1 MTEEMYRRLNSY
13 LNDIFIE
20 LNKKDKIFV
29 DNLVNFSHLNLIIND
44 YVNKNICKVVSK
56 SYQNKL
62 TFNDVY
68 LLAREVIEKI
78 NSKYLKEYDELI
90 VSGKLNFDYDNKYSS
105 CCILKAKN
113 GIIAKYIDISRKFNY
128 EDVINLIHEFFH
140 YTQIKDSYMTYN
152 YEFLTEFISIY
163 FEQLA
168 TNYLVKEKHI
178 PISELNI
185 NLRIIDF
192 LRNNNSFKRYAIILL
207 AYENL
212 GDINKN
218 TINEID
224 KKIGLKDI
232 YFEEECINFLKK
244 LDEIN
249 ELSLDEE
256 KINKM
261 VSLVNLN
268 YRYIIGTILAYYALK
283 YSNLENMIELNDKIN
298 NEYADKLVEEIL
310 EKVNIKIN
318 KEMINESLNIIKNS
332 IYNYDEVK
340 ENDNSNCR
348 SNRSR

>member
-1 MTEEMYRRLNSY
+1 MTEEMYKRLNSY

-29 DNLVNFSHLNLIIND
+29 DNLVNFSHLNLLIFD
-44 YVNKNICKVVSK
+44 YMNKNICKIVSK

-62 TFNDVY
+62 TFDDVY
-68 LLAREVIEKI
+68 LLGREIIEKI
-78 NSKYLKEYDELI
+78 SLKYLDEYDKLI
-90 VSGKLNFDYDNKYSS
+90 MSGKLNFNYDNENGSY
-105 CCILKAKN
+105 CILKTKN
-113 GIIAKYIDISRKFNY
+113 GETTKYIDVSRKFNY
-128 EDVINLIHEFFH
+128 EDVITLIHEFFH
-140 YTQIKDSYMTYN
+140 YTQIKDSNITYN
-152 YEFLTEFISIY
+152 HEFLTEFISIY
-163 FEQLA
+163 FEKVA

-185 NLRIIDF
+185 NSRIINF
-192 LRNNNSFKRYAIILL
+192 LRSNNLFYRYSIILL

-212 GDINKN
+212 GNINKN

-224 KKIGLKDI
+224 EIIGLKDI

-268 YRYIIGTILAYYALK
+268 YKYIIGTILAYYALK
-283 YSNLENMIELNDKIN
+283 YSKLENMIELNDKIN

-310 EKVNIKIN
+310 ENLNIKIN

-332 IYNYDEVK
+332 IYNYNEVE

-348 SNRSR
+348 PNRSR